1 MTPGRIEATETI
13 TAKLPGSIDSA
24 TKHPGSA
31 ARGRDN
37 PRISRVLGIFIA
49 FAISPEKQNKFR
61 SVRQSFS
68 SREDLNCRVAPKRRC
83 FAI

>member
-37 PRISRVLGIFIA
+37 PRISWALGISIA
-49 FAISPEKQNKFR
+49 FAISPEKQTT
-61 SVRQSFS
+61 VRRFLQSLS
-68 SREDLNCRVAPKRRC
+68 
-83 FAI
+83 IMI